1 MAEIYYRY
9 SENEFLAF
17 TKYILSRGCYLV
29 SDILRATPDMINIHD
44 YDEMLQYW
52 EWIKLNP
59 APGSPGLFILH
70 HEYQKYPL
78 SQSSIF
84 KEDTGQVIY
93 SINQR
98 YGGPSI
104 DLSYYPSVGKGT
116 LSHYSYYYYE
126 TEDYFQIRP
135 PEVMIQF
142 YKDFTKYIRKTTLMI
157 KYYNRRVYCGQEY
170 IQQVI
175 EGAVKVEEDFREIVL
190 NMNLINSQ
198 PTM

>member
-1 MAEIYYRY
+1 MAEILYRY
-9 SENEFLAF
+9 SENEFLEF
-17 TKYILSRGCYLV
+17 VKYVLSKGCYLV
-29 SDILRATPDMINIHD
+29 SDILRTTPDLICIHN

-52 EWIKLNP
+52 EWIELNP
-59 APGSPGLFILH
+59 TPGSSGLFILH
-70 HEYQKYPL
+70 QDYQERPL
-78 SQSSIF
+78 SQSSFF
-84 KEDTGQVIY
+84 KEDVGRLIY

-104 DLSYYPSVGKGT
+104 DLSYYPSTGKGT

-126 TEDYFQIRP
+126 TEDFLQIRP

-142 YKDFTKYIRKTTLMI
+142 YKDFTKYIRKTSMMI

-175 EGAVKVEEDFREIVL
+175 VGEVKVEEDFREIVL
-190 NMNLINSQ
+190 NMKAEF
-198 PTM
+198 